1 SFCVELPSSFI
12 QRGVHPVFQFSLLW
26 IHVPNDDCRFPGRLD
41 TQLQETPEAKPQWK
55 IEQILSHH
63 GAKEQA
69 IFEVKWTTG
78 DITWMPFDQLVGLGS
93 LTDYLDLLG

>member
-12 QRGVHPVFQFSLLW
+12 QRGVHPVFHSSLLR
-26 IHVPNDDCRFPGRLD
+26 IHAPNDDCRFPGCLD

-69 IFEVKWTTG
+69 IFEVKWTTS

-93 LTDYLDLLG
+93 LADYLDLLG